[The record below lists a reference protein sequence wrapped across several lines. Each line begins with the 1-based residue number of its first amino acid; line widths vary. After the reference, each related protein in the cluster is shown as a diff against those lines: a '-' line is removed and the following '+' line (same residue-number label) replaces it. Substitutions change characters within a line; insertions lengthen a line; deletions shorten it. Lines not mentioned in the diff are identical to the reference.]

1 VINPRSLSTICLDST
16 LYQYRQ
22 DDDFALTL
30 RIVEKVKIASTN
42 EVCQNIFALS
52 LKIVYRVKIA
62 SYFTHVIDPFFITS
76 TKGAVTSE
84 FSRRG
89 EAQLGMSTNLHK

>member
-1 VINPRSLSTICLDST
+1 MCDQSMKFVNN
-16 LYQYRQ
+16 LYQLDQ
-22 DDDFALTL
+22 DY
-30 RIVEKVKIASTN
+30 
-42 EVCQNIFALS
+42 IFALS
-52 LKIVYRVKIA
+52 LKIVYRVNKDSILFHPCYW
-62 SYFTHVIDPFFITS
+62 SIFITS